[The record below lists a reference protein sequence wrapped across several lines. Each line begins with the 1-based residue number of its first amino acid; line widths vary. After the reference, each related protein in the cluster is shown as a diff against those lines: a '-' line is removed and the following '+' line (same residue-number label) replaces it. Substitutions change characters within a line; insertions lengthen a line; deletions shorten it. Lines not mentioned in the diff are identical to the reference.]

1 MCSMNERTNEMTKH
15 TRVNL
20 LLAYPLITS
29 LPTHFSPILL
39 VLPIGSFNFLL
50 SVFCLIL
57 YFVHVSFLLS
67 APSPSHA
74 KISSTVVYEDLD
86 TS

>member
-39 VLPIGSFNFLL
+39 ILPGL
-50 SVFCLIL
+50 
-57 YFVHVSFLLS
+57 
-67 APSPSHA
+67 APSIFFCMCSALYYTLSMSPSYYQVQA
-74 KISSTVVYEDLD
+74 
-86 TS
+86 